1 MGSKWEYMGFK
12 MEFYGGWCFFYD
24 GDTMIRWFRKYVTA
38 ERHSSLVIFSCN
50 SQIFGRSSNHYN
62 SGCNTNNNGYIY
74 GYMMGL

>member
-50 SQIFGRSSNHYN
+50 SQIFLEDPV
-62 SGCNTNNNGYIY
+62 TIIIVVVIPIIMVIYIY
-74 GYMMGL
+74 MVI